1 MKLKNLTLTLLLV
14 LALSACHKG
23 GKKKEIAVI
32 VPYSSMTQIWHSFEE
47 AARAEFSDTSRY
59 NLHFYQTVDYVTDV
73 FAQHSYAHDSRP
85 IVERTLQRI
94 KSGIVE
100 PDLIIAY
107 GDYLAHALAAIDDQM
122 LAHTPVL
129 CSGVVHPEW
138 KDLLAGRLNF
148 VVMEARPQVK
158 ENLDFISAM
167 GFPNYV
173 VTVMDS
179 TYIDDH
185 IREHILQ
192 QIGGDREHYRPNLYL
207 EDVDRIQSPNK
218 RDPRTTLIPVS
229 IMNPEKND
237 RHPDI
242 HGAFDLNWI
251 FYTQQQGTSFLNIK
265 EDAYSNS
272 AMKYNIGPYFTMTPE
287 YFNLPLI
294 NAMNTCLGGYFTPY
308 PSMWKQIHPIVD
320 KLLSGTDPKMIP
332 WGVLEKDYWLDWRL
346 VKSIHPYASD
356 FPDGVKF
363 VNLPWRQRSRLAYW
377 SLPLLLLVM
386 AILFIIYAIIVPS
399 VMFSRQKRQRKLLY
413 EKAKEA
419 EKSEKQVEYILS
431 ENDSYMWRLFPD
443 RTVKFSPSFYRDF
456 ELQEDSILDIGTLL
470 GAIRDPER
478 SRLRELA
485 MSDNFDG
492 EIEMEVMADVPGC
505 DHPRAI
511 LLHTIS
517 LSETGTEDD
526 SEIPIQAGL
535 FYFNDE
541 VHNRNEELREA
552 YRRSEEVAEKES
564 FLASMTAAF
573 KAPLNN
579 IVEYS
584 RILASQ
590 FGSLTDEQKEEYGEK
605 VMDNNMQLID
615 LLDEVMGDTKQS
627 RDEKRHMSLKKV
639 SDLMEEV
646 YTNRSVTATGFCG
659 FEFKPG
665 PSDCEIMVNRPAFLQ
680 IMDILINDAFAS
692 GKGDVVMGWR
702 QESDGE
708 VVIFIENSG
717 SDISG
722 CTGMVESIGGR
733 ISFCDVPDSP
743 SRVELTFNFT
753 PPLRKWTDLI

>member
-1 MKLKNLTLTLLLV
+1 MKLKNLILTFLLV
-14 LALSACHKG
+14 LTLSACHKSG
-23 GKKKEIAVI
+23 QKKEIAVI

-47 AARAEFSDTSRY
+47 SARAEFSDTSRY
-59 NLHFYQTVDYVTDV
+59 NLHFYQTVDYVTEV
-73 FAQHSYAHDSRP
+73 FARHSYAHDSRP
-85 IVERTLQRI
+85 NVERTLRRI
-94 KSGIVE
+94 KSEGVK

-107 GDYLAHALAAIDDQM
+107 GDYLAHALAGLDNPM
-122 LAHTPVL
+122 LTSTPVL

-185 IREHILQ
+185 IRAHILE
-192 QIGGDREHYRPNLYL
+192 QIGNDRQHYRTNLHL
-207 EDVDRIQSPNK
+207 EEVDRIQSPNK
-218 RDPRTTLIPVS
+218 RDPRTTLIPIS

-242 HGAFDLNWI
+242 QGAFELNWI

-272 AMKYNIGPYFTMTPE
+272 AMNYNIGPYFTMTPE

-294 NAMNTCLGGYFTPY
+294 NAMNTCIGGYFTPY

-332 WGVLEKDYWLDWRL
+332 WGVLEKEYWLDWRL
-346 VKSIHPYASD
+346 VKSMHPYASD
-356 FPDGVKF
+356 FPSGVKF

-377 SLPLLLLVM
+377 SMPLLLLVM
-386 AILFIIYAIIVPS
+386 AVLFIIYAIIIPS
-399 VMFSRQKRQRKLLY
+399 VMSVRQKRQRKLLY

-443 RTVKFSPSFYRDF
+443 WTVKFSPSFYRDF
-456 ELQEDSILDIGTLL
+456 GLPEDSVLDMETLL
-470 GAIRDPER
+470 RTINEPER
-478 SRLRELA
+478 SRLRDLA
-485 MSDNFDG
+485 MSDNFEG
-492 EIEMEVMADVPGC
+492 EIEMEVMIDLPGAEK
-505 DHPRAI
+505 PRAI

-517 LSETGTEDD
+517 LSKTGTEND
-526 SEIPIQAGL
+526 SEMPVQAGL

-573 KAPLNN
+573 KEPLNN

-584 RILASQ
+584 RILAHK
-590 FGSLTDEQKEEYGEK
+590 FGSLTDEQKEEYGDK
-605 VMDNNMQLID
+605 VMDNNMQLIE

-627 RDEKRHMSLKKV
+627 RDDKKHMSLKKV
-639 SDLMEEV
+639 SDLMDEV
-646 YTNRSVTATGFCG
+646 YTNRSVAAKGICG
-659 FEFKPG
+659 FEFRPG
-665 PSDCEIMVNRPAFLQ
+665 PSDCEIMVNRPVFLQ
-680 IMDILINDAFAS
+680 IMDSLVNDAFTS
-692 GKGDVVMGWR
+692 GKGDVTIGWR
-702 QESDGE
+702 QEINGD

-717 SDISG
+717 TDISE
-722 CTGMVESIGGR
+722 CTRMMESMGGR
-733 ISFCDVPDSP
+733 ISLYDTHGSQT
-743 SRVELTFNFT
+743 RIEITFNFT
-753 PPLRKWTDLI
+753 PPLRKRTDF